1 MKNRFYIVILAL
13 VLLAVGCT
21 KTEMSD
27 TKEKAVAFQV
37 GSYAPQTKAPEGTA
51 SIKDV
56 DGIESFRSYGYLHA
70 VGVPGEQAF
79 FGTAGE
85 TITYHAGSPATWTPS
100 HDYFWPKSTG
110 SYVNFISW
118 VGGTPEVNYAKSEE
132 TWNATFAWNNVTVAP
147 TDNLLWADMAWR
159 YNANEQ
165 TYQFNSVEE
174 GVPTLFH
181 HALAQVRF
189 MGRQGKASDGNVSWT
204 VTVTGLSLA
213 AVKNQGTLSMTNT
226 DPGSKQT
233 KAWTVTNWAAADAT
247 APIAAT
253 GLDKALTATD
263 QELIGY
269 KSVLPQAVTANM
281 ELTVNYTVTTTYPDN
296 TNVKTVVE
304 NASAKAKLSEFSGSI
319 SAWEMNK
326 RYTYTVVINP
336 DAGIIRIIPVETD
349 WIDEG
354 EYNLNIE

>member
-13 VLLAVGCT
+13 VLLTLGCT
-21 KTEMSD
+21 KTEVAD

-51 SIKDV
+51 SIIDV
-56 DGIESFRSYGYLHA
+56 DRINSFRSRGYLHA

-118 VGGTPEVNYAKSEE
+118 VGGTPEVNYAESEE

-165 TYQFNSVEE
+165 TYQFNSVQE

-189 MGRQGKASDGNVSWT
+189 MGRQSNASDGNVSWT
-204 VTVTGLSLA
+204 VTVKDLSLA
-213 AVKNQGTLSMTNT
+213 AVKNQGSLSMTNT

-263 QELIGY
+263 QELIDY

-281 ELTVNYTVTTTYPDN
+281 ELTVNYTVTTTYPNND
-296 TNVKTVVE
+296 NVKTVVE
-304 NASAKAKLSEFSGSI
+304 NASAKAKLSEFSGAI
-319 SAWEMNK
+319 TAWEMNK

>member
-1 MKNRFYIVILAL
+1 MKNRFNIVILAL
-13 VLLAVGCT
+13 VLLTLGCT
-21 KTEMSD
+21 KTEVAD

-56 DGIESFRSYGYLHA
+56 DGIESFSSRGYLHA
-70 VGVPGEQAF
+70 VGVPGEQDF

-118 VGGTPEVNYAKSEE
+118 VGGTPEVNYAKSGE

-165 TYQFNSVEE
+165 TYQFNSVQE

-189 MGRQGKASDGNVSWT
+189 MGRQGKASDGNVSWA
-204 VTVTGLSLA
+204 VTVTDLSLA
-213 AVKNQGTLSMTNT
+213 AVKNQGSLSMTNT

-233 KAWTVTNWAAADAT
+233 NPWTVTNWAAADAT
-247 APIAAT
+247 APIAAAD
-253 GLDKALTATD
+253 LNIALTATD
-263 QELIGY
+263 QEIIGY
-269 KSVLPQAVTANM
+269 KSVLPQDVTNAM
-281 ELTVNYTVTTTYPDN
+281 VLTVNYKVTTTYPG
-296 TNVKTVVE
+296 KTVTE
-304 NASAKAKLSEFSGSI
+304 DASASAALSAFSGAI
-319 SAWEMNK
+319 TAWEMNK

>member
-1 MKNRFYIVILAL
+1 MKNRFNIVILAL
-13 VLLAVGCT
+13 VLLTLGCT
-21 KTEMSD
+21 KTEVAD

-51 SIKDV
+51 SIIDV
-56 DGIESFRSYGYLHA
+56 DRINSFRSYGYLHA

-118 VGGTPEVNYAKSEE
+118 VGGDPKVNYNQTGE
-132 TWNATFAWNNVTVAP
+132 TTFKWEDVTVAP

-165 TYQFNSVEE
+165 TYQFNDVQE

-181 HALAQVRF
+181 HALAQLRF

-213 AVKNQGTLSMTNT
+213 AVKNQGSLSMTNT

-233 KAWTVTNWAAADAT
+233 KEWTVTNWAAADAT
-247 APIAAT
+247 APIEAT
-253 GLDKALTATD
+253 GLNKALTATD

-269 KSVLPQAVTANM
+269 KSVLPQDVTNAM
-281 ELTVNYTVTTTYPDN
+281 VLTVNYKVTTTYPG
-296 TNVKTVVE
+296 KTVTE
-304 NASAKAKLSEFSGSI
+304 DASASAALSAFSGAI
-319 SAWEMNK
+319 TAWEMNK

>member
-1 MKNRFYIVILAL
+1 MKNRFNIVILAL

-56 DGIESFRSYGYLHA
+56 DGINSFRSYGYLHA

-118 VGGTPEVNYAKSEE
+118 VGGTPDVNYAKSGE

-165 TYQFNSVEE
+165 TYQFNSVQE

-233 KAWTVTNWAAADAT
+233 KAWTVANWAAADAT

-281 ELTVNYTVTTTYPDN
+281 ELTVNYTVTTTYP
-296 TNVKTVVE
+296 VKTVVE
-304 NASAKAKLSEFSGSI
+304 NASAKAKLSEFSGAI
-319 SAWEMNK
+319 TAWEMNK